1 VLGEELWE
9 VVRPDRPAPTDR
21 TAPGLPPEALHA
33 LVDRLEAI

>member
-21 TAPGLPPEALHA
+21 TAPGLPSEALHA